1 MARFV
6 PRPADAQR
14 RGVLGRRPASR
25 RRRAARPS
33 RRSRRGPQPALP
45 RPAADADARPGR
57 RPACAAR
64 PSSRARSGRA
74 RRGRLPGVRGRGG
87 PGRTAARAAS
97 ALPAGVVR
105 RLRRRRDDRS
115 RTGRHAAGTARGADG
130 TLADVRLEIGAD
142 VWAARVAAVREALA
156 AGDSYQVNLTTG
168 FRCRVGDVRQA
179 YRALSAA
186 QPVPFG
192 ALLDSGELQLAS
204 CSPELFVR
212 AAAGSDGLAL
222 TARPMKGT
230 APRHADPEDDAR
242 AGDALRADPKSRAEN
257 VMIVD
262 LLRHDLGRL
271 ARPGSVTV
279 HDLLALEPYR
289 TVWQLTSTIRAE
301 ARPDVGLAALLAA
314 LFPCGSVTGAP
325 KRRTMQL
332 IAALEDVPRGV
343 YTGAIG
349 FALPDA
355 RGGLASSVWSVAIR
369 TLVVQ
374 GGQGRLGVGG
384 GIVIDSD
391 AQAEHAELLAKGRFL
406 THPTPA
412 PTLFETMRHEGG
424 ALLRWPRHRERMARS
439 AAALGLPFDAA
450 AAFAAA
456 TAAAGRPRRRPA
468 RPRRRPGSAGAA
480 GGRAPPRRGPSPCRR
495 RRRRPAARRRLVR
508 APDPLRRPRPPP
520 QDQRPRRLR
529 RRQRLG
535 PRLGRRRRAVRQRA
549 RPGGRGGDL
558 QRVRPRR
565 GRSLA
570 HAAGRRRGAA
580 GRAPGRT
587 ARTGEAVEAPLEPH
601 DLTTG
606 VLAIGNALRGL
617 RRVVLDPGRRWRPS
631 LPRRSPEPSPRRSK
645 HRGETVT
652 APSPSPR
659 GAAAPG
665 RTRPPPD
672 GGGPHAPVPMDRADR
687 HHPRSPSRC
696 RGPGSTWATSTA
708 HVPGRP
714 DPVAR
719 RRPRRPR
726 RATASPSS
734 SAAARRAARPTW
746 ASSAPSSTPASR
758 ST

>member
-6 PRPADAQR
+6 PRPAT
-14 RGVLGRRPASR
+14 
-25 RRRAARPS
+25 PS
-33 RRSRRGPQPALP
+33 DVESWVDGL
-45 RPAADADARPGR
+45 RPGDVVLH
-57 RPACAAR
+57 
-64 PSSRARSGRA
+64 A
-74 RRGRLPGVRGRGG
+74 RRGAPDEARSLRFRDPLRTLTLAPDGDPRALLTDLEGALRDGHAVAGYLAYEAGAALVGLPPAPAPPYALAWFGVYDAAEMIDPG
-87 PGRTAARAAS
+87 PGGTPLGPPAA
-97 ALPAGVVR
+97 PA
-105 RLRRRRDDRS
+105 
-115 RTGRHAAGTARGADG
+115 G

-142 VWAARVAAVREALA
+142 VWGERVAAVRAALA

-212 AAAGSDGLAL
+212 AAAGSAGLDL

-242 AGDALRADPKSRAEN
+242 AGAALRADPKSRAEN

-332 IAALEDVPRGV
+332 IGALEDVPRGV

-355 RGGLASSVWSVAIR
+355 RGGLARSVWSVAIR

-374 GGQGRLGVGG
+374 GGLGRLGVGG

-391 AQAEHAELLAKGRFL
+391 AHAEHAELLAKGRFL

-424 ALLRWPRHRERMARS
+424 VLLRWPRHRERLARS
-439 AAALGLPFDAA
+439 AAALGLPFDAEA
-450 AAFAAA
+450 ALARA
-456 TAAAGRPRRRPA
+456 TAAVAATRAVAPGAARVRLELREDGHLHAEARAHADGVADGHPLVVVWSELPIRAADPA
-468 RPRRRPGSAGAA
+468 RRHKTSDRAAYDAASAW
-480 GGRAPPRRGPSPCRR
+480 
-495 RRRRPAARRRLVR
+495 
-508 APDPLRRPRPPP
+508 
-520 QDQRPRRLR
+520 
-529 RRQRLG
+529 
-535 PRLGRRRRAVRQRA
+535 
-549 RPGGRGGDL
+549 
-558 QRVRPRR
+558 
-565 GRSLA
+565 
-570 HAAGRRRGAA
+570 
-580 GRAPGRT
+580 
-587 ARTGEAVEAPLEPH
+587 ARTSGVADVLFVNEHGRVAEGAISNVFVLGADGRWRTPPVADGALPGVLRAELLERGEAVEAPLEPD
-601 DLTTG
+601 DLSTG

-617 RRVVLDPGRRWRPS
+617 RRVVLDPSRRWRP
-631 LPRRSPEPSPRRSK
+631 EPPA
-645 HRGETVT
+645 EPAV
-652 APSPSPR
+652 
-659 GAAAPG
+659 AAS
-665 RTRPPPD
+665 
-672 GGGPHAPVPMDRADR
+672 VE
-687 HHPRSPSRC
+687 
-696 RGPGSTWATSTA
+696 
-708 HVPGRP
+708 
-714 DPVAR
+714 
-719 RRPRRPR
+719 
-726 RATASPSS
+726 
-734 SAAARRAARPTW
+734 
-746 ASSAPSSTPASR
+746 ASR
-758 ST
+758 